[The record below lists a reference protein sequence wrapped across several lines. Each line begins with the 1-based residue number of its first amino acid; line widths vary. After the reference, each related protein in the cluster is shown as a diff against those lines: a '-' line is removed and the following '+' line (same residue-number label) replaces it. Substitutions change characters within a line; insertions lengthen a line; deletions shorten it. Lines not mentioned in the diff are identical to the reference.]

1 MVCMSGSISSIVSTN
16 FLSSPPAALIPL
28 VLCLLVWGSSW
39 WHGQL
44 VVGEA
49 VELLPGQILD
59 SLASQPLHG
68 VVLDLRQLAWRQC
81 AGQPPRGEEVGA
93 GPGVGGA
100 VQGGQHGG
108 QV

>member
-1 MVCMSGSISSIVSTN
+1 M
-16 FLSSPPAALIPL
+16 LIGVGQKL
-28 VLCLLVWGSSW
+28 VLGDEAGHVWRQ
-39 WHGQL
+39 HGQL